1 MQMGYTRFSSENL
14 VPELLR
20 DLLLADDCKQAF
32 EEEISSREAEKA
44 AVRGLS
50 STVGRRAFW

>member
-1 MQMGYTRFSSENL
+1 MGYTRFSSENL

-20 DLLLADDCKQAF
+20 NLLLANDCKQAF
-32 EEEISSREAEKA
+32 EEEISSREAEKV